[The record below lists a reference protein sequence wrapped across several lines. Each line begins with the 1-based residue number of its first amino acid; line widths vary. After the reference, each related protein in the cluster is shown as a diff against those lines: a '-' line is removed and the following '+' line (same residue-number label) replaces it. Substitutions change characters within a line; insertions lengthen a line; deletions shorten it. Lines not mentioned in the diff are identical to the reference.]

1 VPELISLRAGD
12 AEAIVAPGLGA
23 NCLAL
28 RVGGRDLLEA
38 PPSPDALAAR
48 PNGYGCPILFP
59 FPGQLE
65 PGRLRLLG
73 REVEVVANAPTGRHG
88 HGFASSRP
96 WRVLERGPDACACR
110 LEGGGG
116 DDYPWRFRLTA
127 RWRISP
133 GLLGLGL
140 VVENLD
146 QADMPFGLGLHPY
159 LVVGSDA
166 LVELPAA
173 ATWPHDGGIP
183 SGQPTPAGGPWR
195 LADLPPGSS
204 TLLTDLPDDDVVARA
219 GGALLRW
226 PGDRFGEVVLYRPPD
241 RFSVCVEPWS
251 SVSSAAAR
259 VEPGARHGLVRLA
272 PGAAWRAWLEIAPA
286 EP

>member
-1 VPELISLRAGD
+1 
-12 AEAIVAPGLGA
+12 
-23 NCLAL
+23 
-28 RVGGRDLLEA
+28 
-38 PPSPDALAAR
+38 
-48 PNGYGCPILFP
+48 
-59 FPGQLE
+59 
-65 PGRLRLLG
+65 
-73 REVEVVANAPTGRHG
+73 
-88 HGFASSRP
+88 ASSRP
-96 WRVLERGPDACACR
+96 WRLLERRPDACACR

-127 RWRISP
+127 RWRVSP

-146 QADMPFGLGLHPY
+146 QDDMPFGLGLHPY

-173 ATWPHDGGIP
+173 AAWPHEGGIP
-183 SGQPTPAGGPWR
+183 SGPPAPAGGPWR

-204 TLLTDLPDDDVVARA
+204 TLLTDLPDGDVAARA

-241 RFSVCVEPWS
+241 RPSLCVEPWS

-259 VEPGARHGLVRLA
+259 PPGARHGLVRLP

-286 EP
+286 DA